1 MFGGKIKY
9 PYFNMQQL
17 NLDWML
23 EHISHMPEIVQLPA
37 LAGDTLTDVTD
48 MIDYKELDIPKDI
61 CFLRCGLQ
69 DDNLTRR
76 CAVLLFKEDIDNM
89 AGIVMS
95 SELGVQTIVKKAG
108 GWQ

>member
-1 MFGGKIKY
+1 MFGNKIKY
-9 PYFNMQQL
+9 PFLNMQQL
-17 NLDWML
+17 NLDWLL

-37 LAGDTLTDVTD
+37 LAGDTLADVKN

-69 DDNLTRR
+69 DDNLSRR

-89 AGIVMS
+89 AGIVIS
-95 SELGVQTIVKKAG
+95 SELGIQSIVKKAG
-108 GWQ
+108 VWQ